1 MAPDEVRE
9 GTGLMTRN
17 PDPFRP
23 VIIAMILAAV
33 VGLMVLILL
42 LSPRKRVRRPR
53 RGRLFVFRNTVAN
66 AEIRQQTAS
75 IERATLA

>member
-1 MAPDEVRE
+1 MPQS
-9 GTGLMTRN
+9 L
-17 PDPFRP
+17 DPFRP
-23 VIIAMILAAV
+23 IMIAMILAAV

-53 RGRLFVFRNTVAN
+53 RGRIFVFRSGVAN